1 MTTTPSQ
8 PPLDAEALALA
19 AIAVLEREN
28 AALAT
33 MDLDQAMALLP
44 DKQHA
49 IAALDR
55 IAGPDM
61 IPLAVL
67 EQLRDAAATNE
78 TLLRRALT
86 VQGQVVA
93 LVAGAYQPK
102 PSRYGARGAPAC
114 DRAVTP
120 RAFLA
125 RA

>member
-1 MTTTPSQ
+1 MTAAPN
-8 PPLDAEALALA
+8 PPPPDTETLAQA

-44 DKQHA
+44 DKQRA
-49 IAALDR
+49 VAALDR
-55 IAGPDM
+55 IASPDT
-61 IPLAVL
+61 IPLPLL
-67 EQLRDAAATNE
+67 EQLRDAARANQ

-93 LVAGAYQPK
+93 LVAGACQPQA
-102 PSRYGARGAPAC
+102 SRYGARGAPAG
-114 DRAVTP
+114 DRAVAP